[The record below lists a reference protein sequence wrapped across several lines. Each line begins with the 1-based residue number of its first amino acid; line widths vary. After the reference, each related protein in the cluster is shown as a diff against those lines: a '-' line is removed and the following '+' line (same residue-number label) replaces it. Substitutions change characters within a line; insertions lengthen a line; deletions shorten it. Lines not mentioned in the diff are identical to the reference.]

1 MKNLVKQL
9 NAKLLLALLVLAT
22 ITACSDDSGEP
33 TPEATPMIQL
43 STDTS
48 LGQILTDTD
57 GVTLYVFAKDV
68 SGSSACL
75 NGCLD
80 KWPIYYAK
88 EPQIGTG
95 LEAADFAVITHSN
108 GSKQT
113 TYKGWPLYY
122 FSPAGDGVLETAG
135 ATAGDGAGGV
145 FFAAKPDYSIMLAN
159 AQLVGNDG
167 KNYTSAFEEGDGATA
182 FFVNAEGRALYIF
195 TNDSKDDNTFT
206 ASDFSNDGIWPVYT
220 KDLNAVVSAI
230 DKSDFGSID
239 VFGESQLTYKGWPLY
254 YFGQDTERGDTKGVS
269 VPSPGVWPIVNTDT
283 ADAE

>member
-1 MKNLVKQL
+1 MKNLIKQL
-9 NAKLLLALLVLAT
+9 NAKFVLVLLTMAT
-22 ITACSDDSGEP
+22 ITACGDDSENP
-33 TPEATPMIQL
+33 DAEEAATIQL
-43 STDTS
+43 STDAT

-68 SGSSACL
+68 SGSSACVD
-75 NGCLD
+75 GCLN

-95 LEAADFAVITHSN
+95 LEAGDFAVITHSN

-135 ATAGDGAGGV
+135 ATAGDGAGGA
-145 FFAAKPDYSIMLAN
+145 FFVAKPDYSIMLAN

-167 KNYTSAFEEGDGATA
+167 KNYTSTYEEGEGATA
-182 FFVNAEGRALYIF
+182 FFVNASGRTLYAF
-195 TNDSKDDNTFT
+195 TNDSKDVNTFT
-206 ASDFSNDGIWPVYT
+206 ASDFSNNTIWPVYA
-220 KDLNAVVSAI
+220 KELKAVVSAAS
-230 DKSDFGSID
+230 KSDFGSID

-254 YFGQDTERGDTKGVS
+254 YFGQDTERGETKGVS
-269 VPSPGVWPIVNTDT
+269 VPSPGVWPVVNTET
-283 ADAE
+283 AGAE